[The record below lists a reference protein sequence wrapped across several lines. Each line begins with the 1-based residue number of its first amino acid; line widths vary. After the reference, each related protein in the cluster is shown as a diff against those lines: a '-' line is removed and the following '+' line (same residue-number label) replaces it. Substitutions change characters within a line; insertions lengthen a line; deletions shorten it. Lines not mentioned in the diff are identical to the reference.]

1 MSRLGDLILLERTRQ
16 KLTRKQVARKCGV
29 SEGYIKDVEEG
40 RRIIQDDQA
49 RRILK
54 TLGTSQKHEAE
65 FSLDEIAATVD
76 LGTLAPAKPV
86 PQPKEEPKFTPV
98 KPVSAEEQSGIWL
111 DALSSVLQPVPVM
124 NAGWIQVARRMVP
137 IQDGKIEG
145 AKPERVVYFQAP
157 DDSMRAMRIEKGDL
171 VLIVPQALPTDGA
184 IMLVEY
190 GAHRVSRP
198 FVCWV
203 TLRFFCRAAIPV
215 SLMRRAMHISETS
228 SLDAQFVS
236 KSRYKFSSLKEVSV
250 KPSFLF

>member
-49 RRILK
+49 RRILR
-54 TLGTSQKHEAE
+54 TLGTSQRSEAD

-76 LGTLAPAKPV
+76 LSTFAPAKATPV
-86 PQPKEEPKFTPV
+86 PAQPKPAEPQPAPKAQS
-98 KPVSAEEQSGIWL
+98 KEEQSGIWL
-111 DALSSVLQPVPVM
+111 DALSSVLRPVPVM
-124 NAGWIQVARRMVP
+124 SAGWIQVSRRMVP

-145 AKPERVVYFQAP
+145 AKPDKVVYFLAP

-171 VLIVPQALPTDGA
+171 VLVVPQNLPVDGA

-190 GAHRVSRP
+190 GAHR
-198 FVCWV
+198 C
-203 TLRFFCRAAIPV
+203 LRRIKLLGNGSILLQSGDRDLGTESV
-215 SLMRRAMHISETS
+215 HISDIKLVGKAVRVEIA
-228 SLDAQFVS
+228 L
-236 KSRYKFSSLKEVSV
+236 
-250 KPSFLF
+250 

>member
-49 RRILK
+49 RRILR
-54 TLGTSQKHEAE
+54 TLGTSQRNEAD

-76 LGTLAPAKPV
+76 LGTFAPAKPAAAPV
-86 PQPKEEPKFTPV
+86 QSKPAEPQSMQRPQSK
-98 KPVSAEEQSGIWL
+98 EEQSGIWL
-111 DALSSVLQPVPVM
+111 DALSSVLRPVPVM
-124 NAGWIQVARRMVP
+124 NAGWIQVSRRMVP

-145 AKPERVVYFQAP
+145 AKPDKVVYFQAP

-171 VLIVPQALPTDGA
+171 VLVVPQTLPIDGA

-190 GAHRVSRP
+190 GAHR
-198 FVCWV
+198 C
-203 TLRFFCRAAIPV
+203 LRRIKLLGNSNILLQSGDRDLGTESV
-215 SLMRRAMHISETS
+215 HISDIKLVGKAVRVEIA
-228 SLDAQFVS
+228 L
-236 KSRYKFSSLKEVSV
+236 
-250 KPSFLF
+250 

>member
-49 RRILK
+49 RRILR
-54 TLGTSQKHEAE
+54 TLGTSQRNEAE

-76 LGTLAPAKPV
+76 LSTFAPAKAVPAPQKPAE
-86 PQPKEEPKFTPV
+86 PQPAV
-98 KPVSAEEQSGIWL
+98 KPQSKEEQSGIWL

-124 NAGWIQVARRMVP
+124 NAGWIQTARRMVP

-145 AKPERVVYFQAP
+145 AKPDKVVYFLAP

-171 VLIVPQALPTDGA
+171 VLIVPQSLPVDGA

-190 GAHRVSRP
+190 GAHR
-198 FVCWV
+198 C
-203 TLRFFCRAAIPV
+203 LRRV
-215 SLMRRAMHISETS
+215 KLLGNSNLLLQSGDRDLGTESVHISEIK
-228 SLDAQFVS
+228 LVGRAV
-236 KSRYKFSSLKEVSV
+236 RVEIAL
-250 KPSFLF
+250 

>member
-49 RRILK
+49 RRILR
-54 TLGTSQKHEAE
+54 TLGTSQRSEAD

-76 LGTLAPAKPV
+76 LSTFAPAKA
-86 PQPKEEPKFTPV
+86 T
-98 KPVSAEEQSGIWL
+98 PVSAQPKPAEPQPAPKAQSKEEQSGIWL
-111 DALSSVLQPVPVM
+111 DALSSVLRPVPVM
-124 NAGWIQVARRMVP
+124 NAGWIQVSRRMVP

-145 AKPERVVYFQAP
+145 AKPDKVVYFLAP

-171 VLIVPQALPTDGA
+171 VLVVPQNLPVDGA

-190 GAHRVSRP
+190 GAHR
-198 FVCWV
+198 C
-203 TLRFFCRAAIPV
+203 LRRIKLLGNGSILLQSGDRDLGTESV
-215 SLMRRAMHISETS
+215 HISDIKLVGKAVRVEIA
-228 SLDAQFVS
+228 L
-236 KSRYKFSSLKEVSV
+236 
-250 KPSFLF
+250 

>member
-49 RRILK
+49 RRILR
-54 TLGTSQKHEAE
+54 TLGTSQRSEAD

-76 LGTLAPAKPV
+76 LSTFAPAKATPAPAQPKPAE
-86 PQPKEEPKFTPV
+86 PQPAPKAQS
-98 KPVSAEEQSGIWL
+98 KEEQSGIWL
-111 DALSSVLQPVPVM
+111 DALSSVLRPVPVM
-124 NAGWIQVARRMVP
+124 NAGWIQVSRRMVP

-145 AKPERVVYFQAP
+145 AKPDKVVYFLAP

-171 VLIVPQALPTDGA
+171 VLVVPQNLPVDGA

-190 GAHRVSRP
+190 GAHR
-198 FVCWV
+198 C
-203 TLRFFCRAAIPV
+203 LRRIKLLGNGSILLQSGDRDLGTESV
-215 SLMRRAMHISETS
+215 HISDIKLVGKAVRVEIA
-228 SLDAQFVS
+228 L
-236 KSRYKFSSLKEVSV
+236 
-250 KPSFLF
+250 

>member
-49 RRILK
+49 RRILR
-54 TLGTSQKHEAE
+54 TLGTSQRSEAD

-76 LGTLAPAKPV
+76 LSTFAPAKPAAV
-86 PQPKEEPKFTPV
+86 PVQPKAAEPQPV
-98 KPVSAEEQSGIWL
+98 AKPQTKEEQSGIWL
-111 DALSSVLQPVPVM
+111 DALSSVLRPVPVM
-124 NAGWIQVARRMVP
+124 NAGWIQVSRRMVP

-145 AKPERVVYFQAP
+145 AKPDKVVYFLSP

-171 VLIVPQALPTDGA
+171 VLVVPHTLPIDGA

-190 GAHRVSRP
+190 GAHR
-198 FVCWV
+198 C
-203 TLRFFCRAAIPV
+203 LRRIKLLGNSNILLQSGDRDLGTESV
-215 SLMRRAMHISETS
+215 HIS
-228 SLDAQFVS
+228 DIKFVG
-236 KSRYKFSSLKEVSV
+236 KAVRVEIAL
-250 KPSFLF
+250 

>member
-49 RRILK
+49 RRILR
-54 TLGTSQKHEAE
+54 TLGTSQRNEAD

-76 LGTLAPAKPV
+76 LSTFAPVKTAPAPV
-86 PQPKEEPKFTPV
+86 QPKPIEAQPAV
-98 KPVSAEEQSGIWL
+98 KPQSNEEQSGIWL
-111 DALSSVLQPVPVM
+111 DALSSVLRPVPVM
-124 NAGWIQVARRMVP
+124 NAGWIQVSRRMVP

-145 AKPERVVYFQAP
+145 AKPDKVVYFLAP

-171 VLIVPQALPTDGA
+171 VLIVPQNLPVDGS

-190 GAHRVSRP
+190 GAHR
-198 FVCWV
+198 C
-203 TLRFFCRAAIPV
+203 LRKIKLLGNSNILLQSGDRDLGSESV
-215 SLMRRAMHISETS
+215 HISDIKLVGKAVRVEIA
-228 SLDAQFVS
+228 L
-236 KSRYKFSSLKEVSV
+236 
-250 KPSFLF
+250 

>member
-54 TLGTSQKHEAE
+54 TLGTSQRNEAE

-76 LGTLAPAKPV
+76 LGTLAPV
-86 PQPKEEPKFTPV
+86 V
-98 KPVSAEEQSGIWL
+98 KPASPATQKPEQPSVKPQSEKEQSGIWL
-111 DALSSVLQPVPVM
+111 DALSSVLQPVPIM
-124 NAGWIQVARRMVP
+124 NAGWIQTGRRMVP

-145 AKPERVVYFQAP
+145 AKPDKVVYFLAP

-171 VLIVPQALPTDGA
+171 ILIVPQKLPIDGS

-190 GAHRVSRP
+190 GAHR
-198 FVCWV
+198 C
-203 TLRFFCRAAIPV
+203 LRRIKLLGNSNILLQSGDRELGAE
-215 SLMRRAMHISETS
+215 SMHISE
-228 SLDAQFVS
+228 
-236 KSRYKFSSLKEVSV
+236 LKIVGRAVRAEIA
-250 KPSFLF
+250 L

>member
-1 MSRLGDLILLERTRQ
+1 MSRLGDLIMLERTRQ

-29 SEGYIKDVEEG
+29 SENYLKDVEEG

-54 TLGTSQKHEAE
+54 TLGTSQRNEAE

-76 LGTLAPAKPV
+76 LTTLAPARVQAPAQQKPAEAA
-86 PQPKEEPKFTPV
+86 PAPKAQSK
-98 KPVSAEEQSGIWL
+98 EEQSGIWL

-124 NAGWIQVARRMVP
+124 NAGWIQVSRRMVP

-145 AKPERVVYFQAP
+145 AKPDKVVYFLAP

-171 VLIVPQALPTDGA
+171 VLITPQTLPVDGS

-190 GAHRVSRP
+190 GAHR
-198 FVCWV
+198 C
-203 TLRFFCRAAIPV
+203 LRRIKLLGNSNILLQSGDRELGAEP
-215 SLMRRAMHISETS
+215 MHIS
-228 SLDAQFVS
+228 D
-236 KSRYKFSSLKEVSV
+236 LKIVGKAVRIEIA
-250 KPSFLF
+250 L

>member
-54 TLGTSQKHEAE
+54 TLGTSQRNEAE

-76 LGTLAPAKPV
+76 LGTLAPAKPA
-86 PQPKEEPKFTPV
+86 PKPA
-98 KPVSAEEQSGIWL
+98 SAEEQSGIWL
-111 DALSSVLQPVPVM
+111 DALSSVLQPVPIM
-124 NAGWIQVARRMVP
+124 NAGFVQIGRRMLP

-145 AKPERVVYFQAP
+145 AKPERVLYFQAP

-171 VLIVPQALPTDGA
+171 VLVVPQALPVDGA

-190 GAHRVSRP
+190 GAHR
-198 FVCWV
+198 C
-203 TLRFFCRAAIPV
+203 LRRIRLLGDSKILLQSGDRDLDAQ
-215 SLMRRAMHISETS
+215 AMHISEIKLVGRAVRIEIT
-228 SLDAQFVS
+228 L
-236 KSRYKFSSLKEVSV
+236 
-250 KPSFLF
+250 

>member
-54 TLGTSQKHEAE
+54 TLGTSQRNEAE

-76 LGTLAPAKPV
+76 LTTLAPQSGHTTQTPQKAETSRPAEPV
-86 PQPKEEPKFTPV
+86 RQAPSKA
-98 KPVSAEEQSGIWL
+98 VSEEEQSGIWL
-111 DALSSVLQPVPVM
+111 DALSSVLRPVPVM
-124 NAGWIQVARRMVP
+124 NAGWVQVSRRMVP

-145 AKPERVVYFQAP
+145 AKPDRVVYFLAP

-171 VLIVPQALPTDGA
+171 VLIVPQTLPVDGA

-190 GAHRVSRP
+190 GAHR
-198 FVCWV
+198 C
-203 TLRFFCRAAIPV
+203 LRRIKLLGDSKILLQSGDRELDAQAI
-215 SLMRRAMHISETS
+215 HISE
-228 SLDAQFVS
+228 
-236 KSRYKFSSLKEVSV
+236 LKLVGRAVRVEIA
-250 KPSFLF
+250 L